1 MDLYLINLIFLT
13 CLQLTNRKDNVSKTI
28 AYNISIKDEGI
39 NKRIWENISLITTMS
54 ANLEHFD
61 FFLNVKLRFNKDV

>member
-1 MDLYLINLIFLT
+1 
-13 CLQLTNRKDNVSKTI
+13 LQLTNRKDNVSKTI

-54 ANLEHFD
+54 TTLELL
-61 FFLNVKLRFNKDV
+61 FFYVILKKCKT